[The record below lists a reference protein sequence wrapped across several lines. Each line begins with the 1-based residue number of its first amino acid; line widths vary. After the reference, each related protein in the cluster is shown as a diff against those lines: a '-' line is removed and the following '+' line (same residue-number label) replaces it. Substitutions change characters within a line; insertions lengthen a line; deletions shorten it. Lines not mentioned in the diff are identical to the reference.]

1 MKKNTEITKINNIL
15 NKSQQSKLFKIKL
28 AEDLQIEVENYLK
41 KEKDFGKR
49 LKIIT
54 NYLENLFNAINGKKL
69 LSYKDFIKS
78 KIKKKR
84 KHKKNNKKAKKW
96 KL

>member
-1 MKKNTEITKINNIL
+1 MKKNTEITKINYIL
-15 NKSQQSKLFKIKL
+15 NKSQQKKLIKIKL

-49 LKIIT
+49 LIIIT
-54 NYLENLFNAINGKKL
+54 NYLENIFNAINGKKL
-69 LSYKDFIKS
+69 LSYKDFLKQ
-78 KIKKKR
+78 KNKKKR
-84 KHKKNNKKAKKW
+84 KHKKNNKKSKKW